1 MTYGPTELATELAA
15 DWRVRAACAGYPNE
29 LFFPVGESPDEAIIT
44 KAKGICAVCPV
55 SDNCLSYAL
64 ETNQRSGVWGGTS
77 EKERKSLRR
86 KWLAERRRSA

>member
-1 MTYGPTELATELAA
+1 MTYGPTQIATELVAE
-15 DWRVRAACAGYPNE
+15 WRVRAACAGYPNA
-29 LFFPVGESPDEAIIT
+29 LFFPVGENPDEVSIERAKAI
-44 KAKGICAVCPV
+44 CSVCPV
-55 SDNCLSYAL
+55 AADCLAYSL